1 MNKTR
6 RFLSL
11 LLTLVLTLSL
21 CVIPA
26 AAANTQARSDDPVV
40 FVHGLMGWGQRD
52 KINRIMPYWGMTT
65 GSLTDYLSSQ
75 GYETYAASVG
85 PISSAWDRA
94 CELYAQLVG
103 ARTDYGVKHSQD
115 FGHDRYGID
124 YEQPLFDG
132 WGTERAV
139 NLVGHSFGGATT
151 RLFLEILTNGC
162 PEEVAAAR
170 AAGVEPSPFFLGGK
184 GSWVHSLTAIAAPH
198 NGTTFIETCGDFTM
212 VAAELATSISKALG
226 LSVFKG
232 VYDFQLDQFGIR
244 RDPDEP
250 ITTAALRMLAQN
262 PLPAGD
268 SAFDDLRCASARA
281 LNARIDTLPDAWY
294 FSIPCCRTL
303 PRLLTHDQKPDTAM
317 TPLLW
322 PFSTAMGRAGG
333 AVPSDW
339 LPNDGLVNTV
349 SALYPTHSDSTCLTD
364 DGARGWKN
372 YNGYTDTTFRPG
384 LWYMM
389 PVQTLD
395 HIQFIGGM
403 LNGSILNTRALYRDI
418 VQDIYSTYS

>member
-151 RLFLEILTNGC
+151 RLFLDILANGR
-162 PEEVAAAR
+162 PEEVAAAK

-198 NGTTFIETCGDFTM
+198 NGTSFIECNADFTK
-212 VAAELATSISKALG
+212 VASELAVSASKALG
-226 LSVFKG
+226 LSKFKG

-268 SAFDDLRCASARA
+268 NAFDDLRCAGARA

-349 SALYPTHSDSTCLTD
+349 SARYPGGAPHTD
-364 DGARGWKN
+364 FVPGQTPQRGVWQV
-372 YNGYTDTTFRPG
+372 
-384 LWYMM
+384 L
-389 PVQTLD
+389 PVEELD
-395 HIQFIGGM
+395 HLAAIGGVM
-403 LNGSILNTRALYRDI
+403 NTGVVRTRMFYRRVMALLDAAAAAGAN
-418 VQDIYSTYS
+418 S